1 MTFVVAAL
9 IMGFAGS
16 LHCIGMCG
24 PLVMAVHTAQ
34 GNQNWWFK
42 KFVYHS
48 GRLMVYG
55 LLGLIVGAVGQSFV
69 AVGFQQWVAIAA
81 GVLMMLFLAWPAGMS
96 KFKSGPLKFIGL
108 LKSRFSSLIQRKNAG
123 THFLL
128 GTINGL
134 LPCGLVFVALA
145 ASLALA
151 SSVNGMLFMMVFG
164 LATTPALLVAGAAL
178 QWLGSKL
185 LVKSYRVVQIA
196 LVLISFVVILR
207 GANLGI
213 PYLSPQFN
221 EAKQKVDCCHKPY

>member
-1 MTFVVAAL
+1 MTFVLAAL

-34 GNQNWWFK
+34 GNQNWWYK
-42 KFVYHS
+42 KFIYHA
-48 GRLMVYG
+48 GRLIVYG

-81 GVLMMLFLAWPAGMS
+81 GVLMMLFLAWPAGMRTV
-96 KFKSGPLKFIGL
+96 KKGPFRFIGMI
-108 LKSRFSSLIQRKNAG
+108 KTRFASLIQRRNAG

-128 GTINGL
+128 GALNGL
-134 LPCGLVFVALA
+134 LPCGLVYVALA

-151 SSVNGMLFMMVFG
+151 NAANGMLFMMVFG
-164 LATTPALLVAGAAL
+164 LATTPALIVAGAAL

-185 LVKSYRVVQIA
+185 RVRSYRFVQFA
-196 LVLISFVVILR
+196 MVLISFIVILR

-221 EAKQKVDCCHKPY
+221 ETKQKMDCCHKP

>member
-1 MTFVVAAL
+1 
-9 IMGFAGS
+9 
-16 LHCIGMCG
+16 
-24 PLVMAVHTAQ
+24 
-34 GNQNWWFK
+34 
-42 KFVYHS
+42 
-48 GRLMVYG
+48 
-55 LLGLIVGAVGQSFV
+55 
-69 AVGFQQWVAIAA
+69 
-81 GVLMMLFLAWPAGMS
+81 
-96 KFKSGPLKFIGL
+96 
-108 LKSRFSSLIQRKNAG
+108 
-123 THFLL
+123 
-128 GTINGL
+128 
-134 LPCGLVFVALA
+134 VALA